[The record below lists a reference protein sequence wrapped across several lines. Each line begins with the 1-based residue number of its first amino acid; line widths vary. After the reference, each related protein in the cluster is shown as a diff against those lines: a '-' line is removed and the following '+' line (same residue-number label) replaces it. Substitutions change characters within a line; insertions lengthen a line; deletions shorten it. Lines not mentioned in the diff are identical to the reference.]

1 MAIKSYFYNAIFDGE
16 EYDRVYNAEDVTSY
30 LDKIVGSGVFPV
42 PSNQLQVRASSGM
55 QIIVN
60 EGQGWIHGHKM
71 INDADLILSV
81 DAADVLL
88 NRIDR
93 VVFYT
98 DSIERSMGIEII
110 KGTNAVNPVA
120 PALVR
125 TSSRYEMS
133 LATISIRKGITAIT
147 GSMISDTRPD
157 SNACGWVQGLIQQ
170 ADTSTLFEQWET
182 AYAEFMERM
191 IAWQN
196 NAKDAFD
203 DWYATLTD
211 ELQVGAYMKPFSK
224 VVNGGNNVSNI
235 VPLDMEGYTYSVSD
249 IIQANLNGLSL
260 VEGYDYTLDT
270 STTPVRM
277 TVNASLTTNNRLEI
291 LVLQNTV
298 GTPTELDG
306 DDHLYSSSST

>member
-30 LDKIVGSGVFPV
+30 LDKIVGSGVFPY
-42 PSNQLQVRASSGM
+42 PSTQLQVRAGTGM

-71 INDADLILSV
+71 INDADLILAV

-98 DSIERSMGIEII
+98 DSNERTMGIEII
-110 KGTNAVNPVA
+110 KGTNAVNPAA
-120 PALVR
+120 PALTR
-125 TSSRYEMS
+125 NSSRYEMS
-133 LATISIRKGITAIT
+133 LATINIKKGTTSISA
-147 GSMISDTRPD
+147 SMISDTRPN
-157 SNACGWVQGLIQQ
+157 SAVCGWVMGLIQQ

-203 DWYATLTD
+203 GWYATLTD
-211 ELQVGAYMKPFSK
+211 QLQVGAYINRYTK
-224 VVNGGNNVSNI
+224 VVVGGPSVSNVI
-235 VPLDMEGYTYSVSD
+235 PLDMTGYTYDLGD
-249 IIQANLNGLSL
+249 IISANLNGLTL
-260 VEGYDYTLDT
+260 TEGYDYTVDT
-270 STTPVRM
+270 SAAVPVM

-291 LVLQNTV
+291 VVLQNTL
-298 GTPTELDG
+298 GTPTDLDG
-306 DDHLYSSSST
+306 DTTLYSTST

>member
-1 MAIKSYFYNAIFDGE
+1 MAIKSYFYNAILDGG

-60 EGQGWIHGHKM
+60 EGQGWIQGHKM
-71 INDADLILSV
+71 INDADLTLSV
-81 DAADVLL
+81 DASDVLL

-93 VVFYT
+93 VIFYT
-98 DSIERSMGIEII
+98 DSIGRTMGIEIT
-110 KGTNAVNPVA
+110 KGTPAVNPVA

-157 SNACGWVQGLIQQ
+157 STVCGWVQGLIQQ
-170 ADTSTLFEQWET
+170 TDTSTLFTQWET
-182 AYAEFMERM
+182 AYAEFMAQMVE
-191 IAWQN
+191 WQSA
-196 NAKDAFD
+196 AKDAFD

-235 VPLDMEGYTYSVSD
+235 IPLDMEGYTYNISD
-249 IIQANLNGLSL
+249 IIHANLNGLTL

-270 STTPVRM
+270 SVTPVTM
-277 TVNASLTTNNRLEI
+277 TVNASLTSGNRLEI
-291 LVLQNTV
+291 QVLQNKV